1 MNIRG
6 LQSVHQVKLGPRRVW
21 GPQLAGQSGTQAE
34 YSSPIGNPLLGRWQP
49 GVSGRGRDRGLLGPA
64 SHAGAAVTG
73 KPGVW
78 AGESGWLSAGRK
90 PG

>member
-6 LQSVHQVKLGPRRVW
+6 LQSVHQVKVDPRRVW
-21 GPQLAGQSGTQAE
+21 GPQHAGQTGTQAE
-34 YSSPIGNPLLGRWQP
+34 YSSPVGNHLLGWWQP

-64 SHAGAAVTG
+64 PHAGATVAG

-78 AGESGWLSAGRK
+78 TGEAGWPSAGRK